1 MKQSICTSL
10 LAVILSVPAF
20 AQEDAPG
27 CKDSPLFNRMPNTV
41 IGECTSNFDEMEIPM
56 SADKTDKKEGTKT
69 SITYNYTQEEAT
81 APSFF
86 QIVKNYENAILK
98 TGGKRIYYNKE
109 AGVATLFTH
118 SAGKDIWVVLNDGG
132 GAKTGNFWLNI
143 LEIEGMKQDIA
154 AGEMLEAI
162 NKTGSVAL
170 YINFETGKST
180 IKPESEK
187 IVDAIAEMLKA
198 NPALKISIE
207 GHTDNVG
214 TAPANL
220 TLSENRA
227 KAVLNALVPKGIDKA
242 RLSAKGW
249 GQAKPIA
256 DNKTDDG
263 KAKNRRVEI
272 VKQ

>member
-1 MKQSICTSL
+1 MKRSICTSL
-10 LAVILSVPAF
+10 LAVILSVPTF
-20 AQEDAPG
+20 AQEDVPG
-27 CKDSPLFNRMPNTV
+27 CKDSPLFSRMPNTIIV
-41 IGECTSNFDEMEIPM
+41 ECTSNFDEMEIPM

-69 SITYNYTQEEAT
+69 SITYNYTQDEAT

-118 SAGKDIWVVLNDGG
+118 SAGKDIWVVLNDGA
-132 GAKTGNFWLNI
+132 GAKTGNFWLYI

-227 KAVLNALVPKGIDKA
+227 KAVLNALVPKGIDKS
-242 RLSAKGW
+242 RLSSKGW
-249 GQAKPIA
+249 GQAKPIG